1 MSSKKLSVLGYV
13 SLFRYVSLF
22 GFSPALNPFFKNKEK
37 CLFSCPLFKKPQLI
51 FFKILQSSNREIYAR
66 IKMVSVIPYH
76 DLGCHYCEAIQYFN
90 SNCLNKPYEKR
101 VCWMNWKKYNLTIS
115 WKTRFLTSIQY
126 YWEIFYIVRPA
137 AGHLWIFHV
146 IRRYSQSDC
155 NTIFIKCD
163 FLLRPSI
170 DIHPDWALLVFF
182 IALTS

>member
-1 MSSKKLSVLGYV
+1 MCHYFGSVPHSTFFSKIRKNAYLVARCLKNH
-13 SLFRYVSLF
+13 SLF
-22 GFSPALNPFFKNKEK
+22 FSKFFT
-37 CLFSCPLFKKPQLI
+37 
-51 FFKILQSSNREIYAR
+51 SSTREIFAR

-76 DLGCHYCEAIQYFN
+76 DLACHYCEAIQNLN
-90 SNCLNKPYEKR
+90 SNWLNKPYKKR

-115 WKTRFLTSIQY
+115 WKTRIVTSIKY
-126 YWEIFYIVRPA
+126 YWEIFNIVRPA
-137 AGHLWIFHV
+137 AGHSKIVHV